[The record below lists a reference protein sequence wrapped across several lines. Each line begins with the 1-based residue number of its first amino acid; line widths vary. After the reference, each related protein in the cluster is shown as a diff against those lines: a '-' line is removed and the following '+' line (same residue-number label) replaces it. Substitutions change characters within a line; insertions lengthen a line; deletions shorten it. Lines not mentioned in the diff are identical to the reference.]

1 VYTLVP
7 TRRFDRQAERFR
19 RTHPQLRRRLAQV
32 LRDLELDPMQ
42 PHLRLHALR
51 GEMEGMHAV
60 SVTYQYRIVLTLLIR
75 EREVILLDIG
85 THDEVYR

>member
-1 VYTLVP
+1 
-7 TRRFDRQAERFR
+7 
-19 RTHPQLRRRLAQV
+19 
-32 LRDLELDPMQ
+32 MQ